1 MYCRYC
7 TTDSTLSKLELISD
21 SILVC
26 IICILYDMNMV
37 ARKIT
42 IREREREMELTDG
55 ASIIIVVKLVDGL
68 GWRVDVV
75 EGLAIMTPSH
85 PVGDGHL

>member
-1 MYCRYC
+1 MYCRYY

-37 ARKIT
+37 ARKI
-42 IREREREMELTDG
+42 IREREMELTDG